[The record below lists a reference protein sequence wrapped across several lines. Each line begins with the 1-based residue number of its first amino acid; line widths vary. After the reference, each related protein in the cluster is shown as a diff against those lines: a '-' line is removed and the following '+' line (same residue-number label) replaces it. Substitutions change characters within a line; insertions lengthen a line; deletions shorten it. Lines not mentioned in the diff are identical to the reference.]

1 MDRINSVFSQDPS
14 AVKCPATLLLGNG
27 FSSPPSGTCSSEP
40 GTIILFPID
49 FIPSHLKNIILGH
62 FLSFPGARAA
72 LPCSS
77 APPKSASTL
86 PIHPANTSLDQQGL
100 PANKTKSARHAL
112 LCSGISFLPSGMVS
126 RDLPNSGCS
135 PCLFHS
141 PYKLLE
147 PPSHV
152 FFLDPGPSPGIGNQC
167 LGCTKGAEI
176 QLTNLESLVNTC
188 NVSTQTKEQK
198 IKIVLSNWEIV
209 FSIILTAAT
218 SPTCSF
224 LQVYLFLSSR
234 WLLLPGCSVS
244 HTNPHMGTLL
254 FLSAS

>member
-1 MDRINSVFSQDPS
+1 MPSHTPVGKWVFLPTIWNVLFWTRNNYSFPHWFHPFPLEKYHLGPFPVLPRGQSSS
-14 AVKCPATLLLGNG
+14 AL
-27 FSSPPSGTCSSEP
+27 FICSSKISIN
-40 GTIILFPID
+40 T
-49 FIPSHLKNIILGH
+49 S
-62 FLSFPGARAA
+62 
-72 LPCSS
+72 
-77 APPKSASTL
+77 
-86 PIHPANTSLDQQGL
+86 IHPANTSLDQQGL

-135 PCLFHS
+135 PCLFHR

-224 LQVYLFLSSR
+224 LQVNLFLSSR